1 MSKEINKLVQIK
13 KAGNVTAKV
22 LKVLARIC
30 EICTILVFI
39 ASIVMIVNKDQLR
52 QSIDEQVA
60 AGKAEVTLDAFITL
74 GTMKIDN
81 PLIKIDDSAM
91 QAIVASWIGIV
102 GCALVTVVLYILRR
116 MFISIADSGTPFT
129 EDTLKKLRVVGI
141 IVPILVL
148 TQSVIAAAIVA
159 LTFWC
164 LYTVFDYGCV
174 LQKNA
179 DETL

>member
-1 MSKEINKLVQIK
+1 MSKEINKLEQIK

-30 EICTILVFI
+30 EICTIIIFI
-39 ASIVMIVNKDQLR
+39 ASIIMIINKDELKR
-52 QSIDEQVA
+52 NMDEQVA
-60 AGKAEVTLDAFITL
+60 AGKMEVTLDAHIVL
-74 GTMKIDN
+74 GTMKVDN
-81 PLIKIDDSAM
+81 PLIRIDNRAV
-91 QAIVASWIGIV
+91 QAIVSTWIGIV
-102 GCALVTVVLYILRR
+102 GLTLVTVVLYILRR
-116 MFISIADSGTPFT
+116 MFIAIANSGTPFT

-148 TQSVIAAAIVA
+148 PQSVIAAAVVA